1 MRLGYRSL
9 LFGIVVMTIL
19 SVTVIANERIK
30 TFTFEGINSVN
41 IQTASGSIT
50 ICPGSENKFVVELKN
65 DLEEPD
71 LLNPEVE
78 ADNGE
83 LSVAEH
89 FRGNNVR
96 GEIYWTVFVPP
107 SAILKTIECHS
118 ASGDMQFEKIK
129 VDFVKTESASGNVV
143 VDSINAKEFEF
154 STASGSINVKDC
166 GVDFIEVNSAS
177 GDISVDSVHAR
188 ELEFSAAS
196 GSIIVKDGD
205 ADFVK
210 SNSAS
215 GDISFSSVQAK
226 ELELSA
232 ASGSIMVEDCVI
244 DELGK
249 MTSASGDVELY
260 LPRLPSMRLDA
271 SSASG
276 DVTLK
281 VFQFGENFAMTL
293 MKREDKGRI
302 QCPFEYTE
310 SETIR
315 LHTNDDY
322 LTDRYTVKRGKGGP
336 EIRLV
341 TASGTIKIETNSKG
355 K

>member
-65 DLEEPD
+65 DLEEPE

-78 ADNGE
+78 TDNGE
-83 LSVAEH
+83 LSIAEH
-89 FRGNNVR
+89 FRGNSVR
-96 GEIYWTVFVPP
+96 GEIFWTVYVPP
-107 SAILKTIECHS
+107 SAIIKKIACQS
-118 ASGDMQFEKIK
+118 ASGDMQFERIK
-129 VDFVKTESASGNVV
+129 GELIKTASASGNVV
-143 VDSINAKEFEF
+143 VDSIHAKEFEF
-154 STASGSINVKDC
+154 STASGSITVDDC
-166 GVDFIEVNSAS
+166 TVDFVEASSAS
-177 GDISVDSVHAR
+177 GDISINSAFAKELKLSV
-188 ELEFSAAS
+188 AS
-196 GSIIVKDGD
+196 GSIT
-205 ADFVK
+205 
-210 SNSAS
+210 
-215 GDISFSSVQAK
+215 
-226 ELELSA
+226 
-232 ASGSIMVEDCVI
+232 VEDCDI
-244 DELGK
+244 AELGEIA
-249 MTSASGDVELY
+249 TASGEVELF
-260 LPRLPSMRLDA
+260 LPALPSERLEA

-281 VFQFGENFAMTL
+281 VPQFGENFAMTL

-302 QCPFEYTE
+302 KCPFEYTE
-310 SETIR
+310 RETIR

-336 EIRLV
+336 DIRLV